1 MLTVGSFRFV
11 YNPLCITIY
20 NCQLIYLLVA
30 HAMCELPDFA
40 ACVSWKSKASD
51 CATNMQDDIF
61 GHRSSRN
68 TRSARYAPS
77 GGVRLRL
84 RPNAQKSGSSG
95 DVSCSSSSLSP
106 ETFCS
111 SLQAFVL
118 LSSRVA
124 FQRTFRS
131 LPSPLVQL
139 TLQASQPKQT
149 NLTPTTRKLIR

>member
-1 MLTVGSFRFV
+1 MQCASCET
-11 YNPLCITIY
+11 
-20 NCQLIYLLVA
+20 LLHV
-30 HAMCELPDFA
+30 FSGR
-40 ACVSWKSKASD
+40 VKASD

-68 TRSARYAPS
+68 RRSARYAPS

-95 DVSCSSSSLSP
+95 DVSCSSPSSSP

-131 LPSPLVQL
+131 LPSPLFQ
-139 TLQASQPKQT
+139 LQASQPTQT
-149 NLTPTTRKLIR
+149 KFTLLPENQSDSQDVLLCTPHSRGCCPRVCGYLRE